1 MAVCDFGLSPDD
13 AWRLTLPEINHL
25 ANYAETRER
34 AKYYR
39 AAMVVSAIYNVNRGK
54 DRKSK
59 PFTPEEILGEK
70 KGGDMLETAKMLT
83 ALHGGTVG
91 DEVNI

>member
-39 AAMVVSAIYNVNRGK
+39 AAMVVSAIYNVNMDTK
-54 DRKSK
+54 KRKK

-70 KGGDMLETAKMLT
+70 KGGDMIETVKMLT
-83 ALHGGTVG
+83 ALHGGTVS